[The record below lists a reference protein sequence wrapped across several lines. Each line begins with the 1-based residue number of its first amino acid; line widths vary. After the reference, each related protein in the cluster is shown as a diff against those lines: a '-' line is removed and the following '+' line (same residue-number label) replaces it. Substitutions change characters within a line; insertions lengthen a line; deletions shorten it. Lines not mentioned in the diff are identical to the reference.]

1 MRTFGRDAIVDRES
15 SKQRKENEYQCRDR
29 RQDAGGR
36 KRNARLVAK
45 SRKIINARQ
54 AHYLPP
60 GVFVMDSGLL
70 MRGFR
75 LPDAVHQPTLQAS
88 IGDRLTRIHRSR
100 GKTYASASRLRT
112 KLRHDR

>member
-1 MRTFGRDAIVDRES
+1 MRTLSRDAIVDRKGSEQGQQNED
-15 SKQRKENEYQCRDR
+15 QRRDR
-29 RQDAGGR
+29 GQDTGGR
-36 KRNARLVAK
+36 KCNPRLVAK
-45 SRKIINARQ
+45 RRKIIDARQ

-75 LPDAVHQPTLQAS
+75 LPDAMHQPTLQAS